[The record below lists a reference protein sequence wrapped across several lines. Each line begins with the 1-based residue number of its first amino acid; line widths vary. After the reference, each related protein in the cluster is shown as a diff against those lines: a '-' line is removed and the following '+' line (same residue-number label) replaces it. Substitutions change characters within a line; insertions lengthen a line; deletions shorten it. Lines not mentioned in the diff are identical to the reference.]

1 MDKKFSIP
9 WSNAA
14 FYLCLAVC
22 LIAVGAGGWFLLFGK
37 EEAEVS
43 APVYETVTD
52 LPVETTAAPAGE
64 PPAEELPTQEEP
76 PAAAVLESVEM
87 PEEDLQPVF
96 EAGPV
101 TAEEPRLVV
110 EPLEGEVVAA
120 FSVSE
125 LQYDPTFDDWR
136 IHDGVDIAAALGAA
150 VLSASSGTV
159 QSVTEDALMGVT
171 VVIDHED
178 GYQTTYCNLAKDP
191 MVLPGAKVGAGEVI
205 GAVGDTALAES
216 KQESHLHFSVTKDG
230 DVVDPNEYLNQ

>member
-22 LIAVGAGGWFLLFGK
+22 LIAVGTGGWFLLFGK
-37 EEAEVS
+37 EEPEVS
-43 APVYETVTD
+43 APVYETVAD
-52 LPVETTAAPAGE
+52 QPVETGVAPAE
-64 PPAEELPTQEEP
+64 TPPAEEFPVEEP
-76 PAAAVLESVEM
+76 PVAEVLASVEM
-87 PEEDLQPVF
+87 PEEDIQPVF
-96 EAGPV
+96 EDIPV
-101 TAEEPRLVV
+101 VAEEPCLLV